1 VWSLGVTD
9 AISRSLPKSATGS
22 VPSDVSGAGSVRARG
37 CTDGRIARSNRVNGG
52 LVDNAIYVDGIRTA
66 NPATLDETY
75 ELLHERHGMAW
86 IGLYRPS
93 PEEIRS
99 VAAEFGLHPLV
110 VDDAIAAHQRPKL
123 ERYGD
128 ILFTV
133 LRPARYIDQR
143 ERVEFGELHVIT
155 GDGFVVTIRH
165 AESPDLASVRR
176 RLESQPDLLR
186 LGPEAVLYS
195 IMDQLVDEY
204 APVVAGLEIDIDE
217 IEDQLFDNDPA
228 VSRRIYTLT
237 REVIE
242 VQRAIRPLLD
252 IINALSR
259 GFDKYNVDIELQHSL
274 RDVGDH
280 VLRSV
285 ERIDAFRSLLQNALT
300 VDATLVGQRQNDEI
314 KRLTQTSLDQNEQVK
329 RISAWAAILFAP
341 TLVGTIYGMNFRHMP
356 ELGWRLGYPLALL
369 GMVVLGVV
377 LYLVFK
383 HRSWL

>member
-1 VWSLGVTD
+1 
-9 AISRSLPKSATGS
+9 
-22 VPSDVSGAGSVRARG
+22 
-37 CTDGRIARSNRVNGG
+37 VNGG

-66 NPATLDETY
+66 NPATLDQTY

>member
-1 VWSLGVTD
+1 VDEPDGRVT
-9 AISRSLPKSATGS
+9 RSNS
-22 VPSDVSGAGSVRARG
+22 VSGGV
-37 CTDGRIARSNRVNGG
+37 
-52 LVDNAIYVDGIRTA
+52 VDNAIYVDGVRTA
-66 NPATLDETY
+66 NPKTLNETY

-86 IGLYRPS
+86 IGLYRAT

-99 VAAEFGLHPLV
+99 VAAEFGLHHLV
-110 VDDAIAAHQRPKL
+110 VDDAIDAHQRPKL

-143 ERVEFGELHVIT
+143 EQVEFGELHVIT

-195 IMDQLVDEY
+195 IMDQVVDEY
-204 APVVAGLEIDIDE
+204 APVIAGLENDIDE
-217 IEDQLFDNDPA
+217 IEDQLFNNDPA

-242 VQRAIRPLLD
+242 VQRATQPLLD
-252 IINALSR
+252 IIDALSG
-259 GFDKYNVDIELQHSL
+259 GFDKYHVDIELQRHL
-274 RDVGDH
+274 RDVRDH
-280 VLRSV
+280 VLRIV
-285 ERIDAFRSLLQNALT
+285 ERIDAFRALLQNALT
-300 VDATLVGQRQNDEI
+300 VNATLVGQRQNDEI
-314 KRLTQTSLDQNEQVK
+314 QRLTQTSLDQNDDVK

-341 TLVGTIYGMNFRHMP
+341 TLVGTIYGMNFKHMP

-369 GMVVLGVV
+369 AMAGLGVV

-383 HRSWL
+383 RRGWL